1 MESSSTPGAA
11 PADGPDLV
19 FLSRDGRIRT
29 DDLSV
34 PNAGLSLCG
43 GLLWTKAQVTWAGAT
58 QVNPHSW
65 LRTRDKRGMEG
76 WPASPGHQATIPVFF
91 CADETGWCPPNTDQ

>member
-34 PNAGLSLCG
+34 PKSPGVDRSGLVRTKTAGQSNSRTAVDCCER
-43 GLLWTKAQVTWAGAT
+43 W
-58 QVNPHSW
+58 
-65 LRTRDKRGMEG
+65 RTRDGRAMESKAHDMPHAH
-76 WPASPGHQATIPVFF
+76 WVFASS
-91 CADETGWCPPNTDQ
+91 PPNVD